1 MQALAA
7 RGLKNRLNTIKH
19 RSIIENAQRRAS
31 KLIILNYPKEMSYP
45 ERLAKT
51 NLLPLELR
59 REISDLQLLY
69 KSKMGLLS
77 MNVNKY
83 FVPTNQAINHDVIT
97 TKITSI
103 FS

>member
-31 KLIILNYPKEMSYP
+31 KFILNYPKEMSYP